1 MQLWDKLAEY
11 AKNFSSYRTT
21 MDFGD
26 VAEILIIAVL
36 LYYTLVWM
44 KTTRAWILLKGLIVI
59 LAFLLLAYF
68 FRMTTIL
75 WMAQNVL
82 GFAVTALIVVLQPEL
97 RKALEEL
104 GKKNIISSVLPFD
117 NSHRVNE
124 EFSEKTINEITKA
137 CVEMGK
143 VRTGAL
149 IVIEQKVSLRDYER
163 TGIDVDGIVTSQLLI
178 NIFEH
183 NTPLH
188 DGAVIIQGNRVV
200 SATCYLPL
208 SDNLGLS
215 KELGTRH
222 RAGVGISEITDSLT
236 IIVSEETGKISVAYE
251 GELERNLDAD
261 SLRDRMH
268 KILNNPVEE
277 HKNLRIWKGRSRDK
291 KMKKLLTRNLG
302 LKLASLLLAF
312 VLWFLVAQI
321 YDPKDTVTFNNIQ
334 VRLINTE
341 LLDEEGKVYEV
352 LDNSNLVRVTVTGP
366 QSIVKS
372 ELRRSDIVAEAD
384 MSKLTDINTIAI
396 TYYCENISNDSVEI
410 KGNHDSVR
418 LNVEDK
424 TSKWIK
430 LESNTIGDVASGY
443 MIGNVTLDQT
453 NIEVTGPKSAI
464 SQVDHAGVDIN
475 VTDST
480 TSLSANVDIK
490 LYDADDNELV
500 LESVKKNVD
509 SAYMTVEVLATKE
522 VPVEIE
528 YMGVPED
535 GYMATGEVESSVPT
549 VRIAG
554 TVSTLVGISAITV
567 PEDRMNITGQ
577 SDNLVD
583 IINLKEYLPA
593 NVRLA
598 DKSFDGKITATVYIE
613 PIVSKD
619 LTVAAENISVTG
631 VPDGMEAEITSTA
644 EEYNI
649 TVSGLSRDVSIL
661 HDSSVT
667 GILNLTQWM
676 EDNGVEEL
684 TPGTYTIP
692 VTFNLTEDITVTPDI
707 NIHIRLKNADAD
719 NQ

>member
-1 MQLWDKLAEY
+1 
-11 AKNFSSYRTT
+11 
-21 MDFGD
+21 
-26 VAEILIIAVL
+26 
-36 LYYTLVWM
+36 
-44 KTTRAWILLKGLIVI
+44 
-59 LAFLLLAYF
+59 
-68 FRMTTIL
+68 
-75 WMAQNVL
+75 
-82 GFAVTALIVVLQPEL
+82 
-97 RKALEEL
+97 
-104 GKKNIISSVLPFD
+104 
-117 NSHRVNE
+117 
-124 EFSEKTINEITKA
+124 
-137 CVEMGK
+137 
-143 VRTGAL
+143 
-149 IVIEQKVSLRDYER
+149 
-163 TGIDVDGIVTSQLLI
+163 
-178 NIFEH
+178 
-183 NTPLH
+183 
-188 DGAVIIQGNRVV
+188 
-200 SATCYLPL
+200 
-208 SDNLGLS
+208 
-215 KELGTRH
+215 
-222 RAGVGISEITDSLT
+222 
-236 IIVSEETGKISVAYE
+236 
-251 GELERNLDAD
+251 
-261 SLRDRMH
+261 
-268 KILNNPVEE
+268 
-277 HKNLRIWKGRSRDK
+277 
-291 KMKKLLTRNLG
+291 MKKALTRNLG
-302 LKLASLLLAF
+302 LKLASLVLAF

-649 TVSGLSRDVSIL
+649 TVSGLSRDVSML

-692 VTFNLTEDITVTPDI
+692 VTFNLAEDITVVPDI
-707 NIHIRLKNADAD
+707 NIHIRLKNADTD

>member
-1 MQLWDKLAEY
+1 
-11 AKNFSSYRTT
+11 
-21 MDFGD
+21 
-26 VAEILIIAVL
+26 
-36 LYYTLVWM
+36 
-44 KTTRAWILLKGLIVI
+44 
-59 LAFLLLAYF
+59 
-68 FRMTTIL
+68 
-75 WMAQNVL
+75 
-82 GFAVTALIVVLQPEL
+82 
-97 RKALEEL
+97 
-104 GKKNIISSVLPFD
+104 
-117 NSHRVNE
+117 
-124 EFSEKTINEITKA
+124 
-137 CVEMGK
+137 
-143 VRTGAL
+143 
-149 IVIEQKVSLRDYER
+149 
-163 TGIDVDGIVTSQLLI
+163 
-178 NIFEH
+178 
-183 NTPLH
+183 
-188 DGAVIIQGNRVV
+188 
-200 SATCYLPL
+200 
-208 SDNLGLS
+208 
-215 KELGTRH
+215 
-222 RAGVGISEITDSLT
+222 
-236 IIVSEETGKISVAYE
+236 
-251 GELERNLDAD
+251 
-261 SLRDRMH
+261 
-268 KILNNPVEE
+268 
-277 HKNLRIWKGRSRDK
+277 
-291 KMKKLLTRNLG
+291 MKKLLTRNLG

-480 TSLSANVDIK
+480 SSLSANVDIK
-490 LYDADDNELV
+490 LYDGDDNELT

-509 SAYMTVEVLATKE
+509 SAHMTVEVLATKE

-577 SDNLVD
+577 TDNLVD
-583 IINLKEYLPA
+583 IINLKEYLPS

-661 HDSSVT
+661 RDSSVT

-692 VTFNLTEDITVTPDI
+692 VTFNLAEDITVAPDI
-707 NIHIRLKNADAD
+707 NIHIRLKNADTD

>member
-1 MQLWDKLAEY
+1 
-11 AKNFSSYRTT
+11 
-21 MDFGD
+21 
-26 VAEILIIAVL
+26 
-36 LYYTLVWM
+36 
-44 KTTRAWILLKGLIVI
+44 
-59 LAFLLLAYF
+59 
-68 FRMTTIL
+68 
-75 WMAQNVL
+75 
-82 GFAVTALIVVLQPEL
+82 
-97 RKALEEL
+97 
-104 GKKNIISSVLPFD
+104 
-117 NSHRVNE
+117 
-124 EFSEKTINEITKA
+124 
-137 CVEMGK
+137 
-143 VRTGAL
+143 
-149 IVIEQKVSLRDYER
+149 
-163 TGIDVDGIVTSQLLI
+163 
-178 NIFEH
+178 
-183 NTPLH
+183 
-188 DGAVIIQGNRVV
+188 
-200 SATCYLPL
+200 
-208 SDNLGLS
+208 
-215 KELGTRH
+215 
-222 RAGVGISEITDSLT
+222 
-236 IIVSEETGKISVAYE
+236 
-251 GELERNLDAD
+251 
-261 SLRDRMH
+261 
-268 KILNNPVEE
+268 
-277 HKNLRIWKGRSRDK
+277 
-291 KMKKLLTRNLG
+291 MKKLLTRNLG
-302 LKLASLLLAF
+302 LKLASLVLAF

-334 VRLINTE
+334 VRLVNTE
-341 LLDEEGKVYEV
+341 LLEEEGKVYEV

-490 LYDADDNELV
+490 LYDADDNELT

-577 SDNLVD
+577 TDNLVD
-583 IINLKEYLPA
+583 IINLKEYLPS

-692 VTFNLTEDITVTPDI
+692 VTFNLAEDITVTPDI
-707 NIHIRLKNADAD
+707 NIHIRLRNADTD

>member
-1 MQLWDKLAEY
+1 
-11 AKNFSSYRTT
+11 
-21 MDFGD
+21 
-26 VAEILIIAVL
+26 
-36 LYYTLVWM
+36 
-44 KTTRAWILLKGLIVI
+44 
-59 LAFLLLAYF
+59 
-68 FRMTTIL
+68 
-75 WMAQNVL
+75 
-82 GFAVTALIVVLQPEL
+82 
-97 RKALEEL
+97 
-104 GKKNIISSVLPFD
+104 
-117 NSHRVNE
+117 
-124 EFSEKTINEITKA
+124 
-137 CVEMGK
+137 
-143 VRTGAL
+143 
-149 IVIEQKVSLRDYER
+149 
-163 TGIDVDGIVTSQLLI
+163 
-178 NIFEH
+178 
-183 NTPLH
+183 
-188 DGAVIIQGNRVV
+188 
-200 SATCYLPL
+200 
-208 SDNLGLS
+208 
-215 KELGTRH
+215 
-222 RAGVGISEITDSLT
+222 
-236 IIVSEETGKISVAYE
+236 
-251 GELERNLDAD
+251 
-261 SLRDRMH
+261 
-268 KILNNPVEE
+268 
-277 HKNLRIWKGRSRDK
+277 
-291 KMKKLLTRNLG
+291 MKKLLTRNLG

-418 LNVEDK
+418 LNVEYK

-692 VTFNLTEDITVTPDI
+692 VTFNLAEDITVTPDI
-707 NIHIRLKNADAD
+707 NIHIRLKNADTD

>member
-1 MQLWDKLAEY
+1 
-11 AKNFSSYRTT
+11 
-21 MDFGD
+21 
-26 VAEILIIAVL
+26 
-36 LYYTLVWM
+36 
-44 KTTRAWILLKGLIVI
+44 
-59 LAFLLLAYF
+59 
-68 FRMTTIL
+68 
-75 WMAQNVL
+75 
-82 GFAVTALIVVLQPEL
+82 
-97 RKALEEL
+97 
-104 GKKNIISSVLPFD
+104 
-117 NSHRVNE
+117 
-124 EFSEKTINEITKA
+124 
-137 CVEMGK
+137 
-143 VRTGAL
+143 
-149 IVIEQKVSLRDYER
+149 
-163 TGIDVDGIVTSQLLI
+163 
-178 NIFEH
+178 
-183 NTPLH
+183 
-188 DGAVIIQGNRVV
+188 
-200 SATCYLPL
+200 
-208 SDNLGLS
+208 
-215 KELGTRH
+215 
-222 RAGVGISEITDSLT
+222 
-236 IIVSEETGKISVAYE
+236 
-251 GELERNLDAD
+251 
-261 SLRDRMH
+261 
-268 KILNNPVEE
+268 
-277 HKNLRIWKGRSRDK
+277 
-291 KMKKLLTRNLG
+291 MKKLLTRNLG

-554 TVSTLVGISAITV
+554 NVSTLVGISAITV
-567 PEDRMNITGQ
+567 PQDRMNITGQ

-692 VTFNLTEDITVTPDI
+692 VTFNLAEDITVVPDI
-707 NIHIRLKNADAD
+707 NIHIRLKNADTD

>member
-1 MQLWDKLAEY
+1 M
-11 AKNFSSYRTT
+11 
-21 MDFGD
+21 
-26 VAEILIIAVL
+26 
-36 LYYTLVWM
+36 
-44 KTTRAWILLKGLIVI
+44 
-59 LAFLLLAYF
+59 
-68 FRMTTIL
+68 
-75 WMAQNVL
+75 
-82 GFAVTALIVVLQPEL
+82 
-97 RKALEEL
+97 
-104 GKKNIISSVLPFD
+104 
-117 NSHRVNE
+117 
-124 EFSEKTINEITKA
+124 
-137 CVEMGK
+137 
-143 VRTGAL
+143 
-149 IVIEQKVSLRDYER
+149 
-163 TGIDVDGIVTSQLLI
+163 
-178 NIFEH
+178 
-183 NTPLH
+183 
-188 DGAVIIQGNRVV
+188 
-200 SATCYLPL
+200 
-208 SDNLGLS
+208 
-215 KELGTRH
+215 
-222 RAGVGISEITDSLT
+222 
-236 IIVSEETGKISVAYE
+236 AYE

-277 HKNLRIWKGRSRDK
+277 RTRNHAKIWKGRSRDK
-291 KMKKLLTRNLG
+291 NEKLLTRNLG

-410 KGNHDSVR
+410 RGNHDSVR

-430 LESNTIGDVASGY
+430 LESTTLGEVASGY

-464 SQVDHAGVDIN
+464 SQIDHAGVDIN
-475 VTDST
+475 VADST
-480 TSLSANVDIK
+480 SSLSANVDIK
-490 LYDADDNELV
+490 LYDADDNELS
-500 LESVKKNVD
+500 LETVKKNVD
-509 SAYMTVEVLATKE
+509 SAHMTVEVLATKE

-535 GYMATGEVESSVPT
+535 GYMATGEVESSRST
-549 VRIAG
+549 VKIAG
-554 TVSTLVGISAITV
+554 TASALLGVSAITV

-577 SDNLVD
+577 SSDLVD

-613 PIVSKD
+613 PIATKD
-619 LTVAAENISVTG
+619 LSVPAENITISG
-631 VPDGMEAEITSTA
+631 VPEGMEAEITTEA
-644 EEYNI
+644 ETYDI
-649 TVSGLSRDVSIL
+649 TVSGLDRDISIL
-661 HDSSVT
+661 RDDTVT
-667 GILNLTQWM
+667 GVLDLEKWM
-676 EDNGVEEL
+676 DDNNVEEL
-684 TPGTYTIP
+684 TPGNYTIP
-692 VTFNLTEDITVTPDI
+692 VTFNLSEDIMVENDV
-707 NIHIRLKNADAD
+707 NIHIRLKNQDT
-719 NQ
+719 NN

>member
-1 MQLWDKLAEY
+1 
-11 AKNFSSYRTT
+11 
-21 MDFGD
+21 
-26 VAEILIIAVL
+26 
-36 LYYTLVWM
+36 
-44 KTTRAWILLKGLIVI
+44 
-59 LAFLLLAYF
+59 
-68 FRMTTIL
+68 
-75 WMAQNVL
+75 
-82 GFAVTALIVVLQPEL
+82 
-97 RKALEEL
+97 
-104 GKKNIISSVLPFD
+104 
-117 NSHRVNE
+117 
-124 EFSEKTINEITKA
+124 
-137 CVEMGK
+137 
-143 VRTGAL
+143 
-149 IVIEQKVSLRDYER
+149 
-163 TGIDVDGIVTSQLLI
+163 
-178 NIFEH
+178 
-183 NTPLH
+183 
-188 DGAVIIQGNRVV
+188 
-200 SATCYLPL
+200 
-208 SDNLGLS
+208 
-215 KELGTRH
+215 
-222 RAGVGISEITDSLT
+222 
-236 IIVSEETGKISVAYE
+236 
-251 GELERNLDAD
+251 
-261 SLRDRMH
+261 
-268 KILNNPVEE
+268 
-277 HKNLRIWKGRSRDK
+277 
-291 KMKKLLTRNLG
+291 MKKLLTRNLG

-644 EEYNI
+644 EEYNS

-692 VTFNLTEDITVTPDI
+692 VTFNLAEDITVVPDI
-707 NIHIRLKNADAD
+707 NIHIRLKNADTD

>member
-1 MQLWDKLAEY
+1 
-11 AKNFSSYRTT
+11 
-21 MDFGD
+21 
-26 VAEILIIAVL
+26 
-36 LYYTLVWM
+36 
-44 KTTRAWILLKGLIVI
+44 
-59 LAFLLLAYF
+59 
-68 FRMTTIL
+68 
-75 WMAQNVL
+75 
-82 GFAVTALIVVLQPEL
+82 
-97 RKALEEL
+97 
-104 GKKNIISSVLPFD
+104 
-117 NSHRVNE
+117 
-124 EFSEKTINEITKA
+124 
-137 CVEMGK
+137 
-143 VRTGAL
+143 
-149 IVIEQKVSLRDYER
+149 
-163 TGIDVDGIVTSQLLI
+163 
-178 NIFEH
+178 
-183 NTPLH
+183 
-188 DGAVIIQGNRVV
+188 
-200 SATCYLPL
+200 
-208 SDNLGLS
+208 
-215 KELGTRH
+215 
-222 RAGVGISEITDSLT
+222 
-236 IIVSEETGKISVAYE
+236 
-251 GELERNLDAD
+251 
-261 SLRDRMH
+261 
-268 KILNNPVEE
+268 
-277 HKNLRIWKGRSRDK
+277 
-291 KMKKLLTRNLG
+291 MKKLLTHNLG

-480 TSLSANVDIK
+480 SSLSANVDIK
-490 LYDADDNELV
+490 LYDGDDNELT

-509 SAYMTVEVLATKE
+509 SAHMTVEVLATKE

-554 TVSTLVGISAITV
+554 AASTLAGISAITV

-577 SDNLVD
+577 TDNLVD
-583 IINLKEYLPA
+583 IINLKEYLPS

-661 HDSSVT
+661 RDSSVT

-692 VTFNLTEDITVTPDI
+692 VTFNLAEDITVVPDI
-707 NIHIRLKNADAD
+707 NIHIRLKNADTD

>member
-1 MQLWDKLAEY
+1 
-11 AKNFSSYRTT
+11 
-21 MDFGD
+21 
-26 VAEILIIAVL
+26 
-36 LYYTLVWM
+36 
-44 KTTRAWILLKGLIVI
+44 
-59 LAFLLLAYF
+59 
-68 FRMTTIL
+68 
-75 WMAQNVL
+75 
-82 GFAVTALIVVLQPEL
+82 
-97 RKALEEL
+97 
-104 GKKNIISSVLPFD
+104 
-117 NSHRVNE
+117 
-124 EFSEKTINEITKA
+124 
-137 CVEMGK
+137 
-143 VRTGAL
+143 
-149 IVIEQKVSLRDYER
+149 
-163 TGIDVDGIVTSQLLI
+163 
-178 NIFEH
+178 
-183 NTPLH
+183 
-188 DGAVIIQGNRVV
+188 
-200 SATCYLPL
+200 
-208 SDNLGLS
+208 
-215 KELGTRH
+215 
-222 RAGVGISEITDSLT
+222 
-236 IIVSEETGKISVAYE
+236 
-251 GELERNLDAD
+251 
-261 SLRDRMH
+261 
-268 KILNNPVEE
+268 
-277 HKNLRIWKGRSRDK
+277 
-291 KMKKLLTRNLG
+291 MKKLLTRNLG

-577 SDNLVD
+577 SDNLVY

-692 VTFNLTEDITVTPDI
+692 VTFNLAEDITVVPDI
-707 NIHIRLKNADAD
+707 NIHIRLKNADTD

>member
-1 MQLWDKLAEY
+1 
-11 AKNFSSYRTT
+11 
-21 MDFGD
+21 
-26 VAEILIIAVL
+26 
-36 LYYTLVWM
+36 
-44 KTTRAWILLKGLIVI
+44 
-59 LAFLLLAYF
+59 
-68 FRMTTIL
+68 
-75 WMAQNVL
+75 
-82 GFAVTALIVVLQPEL
+82 
-97 RKALEEL
+97 
-104 GKKNIISSVLPFD
+104 
-117 NSHRVNE
+117 
-124 EFSEKTINEITKA
+124 
-137 CVEMGK
+137 
-143 VRTGAL
+143 
-149 IVIEQKVSLRDYER
+149 
-163 TGIDVDGIVTSQLLI
+163 
-178 NIFEH
+178 
-183 NTPLH
+183 
-188 DGAVIIQGNRVV
+188 
-200 SATCYLPL
+200 
-208 SDNLGLS
+208 
-215 KELGTRH
+215 
-222 RAGVGISEITDSLT
+222 
-236 IIVSEETGKISVAYE
+236 
-251 GELERNLDAD
+251 
-261 SLRDRMH
+261 
-268 KILNNPVEE
+268 
-277 HKNLRIWKGRSRDK
+277 
-291 KMKKLLTRNLG
+291 MKKLLTRNLG

-384 MSKLTDINTIAI
+384 MSKLTDI
-396 TYYCENISNDSVEI
+396 
-410 KGNHDSVR
+410 
-418 LNVEDK
+418 
-424 TSKWIK
+424 
-430 LESNTIGDVASGY
+430 NTIGDVASGY

-692 VTFNLTEDITVTPDI
+692 VTFNLAEDITVVPDI
-707 NIHIRLKNADAD
+707 NIHIRLKNADTD

>member
-1 MQLWDKLAEY
+1 
-11 AKNFSSYRTT
+11 
-21 MDFGD
+21 
-26 VAEILIIAVL
+26 
-36 LYYTLVWM
+36 
-44 KTTRAWILLKGLIVI
+44 
-59 LAFLLLAYF
+59 
-68 FRMTTIL
+68 
-75 WMAQNVL
+75 
-82 GFAVTALIVVLQPEL
+82 
-97 RKALEEL
+97 
-104 GKKNIISSVLPFD
+104 
-117 NSHRVNE
+117 
-124 EFSEKTINEITKA
+124 
-137 CVEMGK
+137 
-143 VRTGAL
+143 
-149 IVIEQKVSLRDYER
+149 
-163 TGIDVDGIVTSQLLI
+163 
-178 NIFEH
+178 
-183 NTPLH
+183 
-188 DGAVIIQGNRVV
+188 
-200 SATCYLPL
+200 
-208 SDNLGLS
+208 
-215 KELGTRH
+215 
-222 RAGVGISEITDSLT
+222 
-236 IIVSEETGKISVAYE
+236 
-251 GELERNLDAD
+251 
-261 SLRDRMH
+261 
-268 KILNNPVEE
+268 
-277 HKNLRIWKGRSRDK
+277 
-291 KMKKLLTRNLG
+291 MKKLLTRNLG

-430 LESNTIGDVASGY
+430 LESNTIGDVAPGY

-535 GYMATGEVESSVPT
+535 GYMVTGEVESSVPT

-692 VTFNLTEDITVTPDI
+692 VTFNLAEDITVVPDI
-707 NIHIRLKNADAD
+707 NIHIRLKNADTD

>member
-1 MQLWDKLAEY
+1 
-11 AKNFSSYRTT
+11 
-21 MDFGD
+21 
-26 VAEILIIAVL
+26 
-36 LYYTLVWM
+36 
-44 KTTRAWILLKGLIVI
+44 
-59 LAFLLLAYF
+59 
-68 FRMTTIL
+68 
-75 WMAQNVL
+75 
-82 GFAVTALIVVLQPEL
+82 
-97 RKALEEL
+97 
-104 GKKNIISSVLPFD
+104 
-117 NSHRVNE
+117 
-124 EFSEKTINEITKA
+124 
-137 CVEMGK
+137 
-143 VRTGAL
+143 
-149 IVIEQKVSLRDYER
+149 
-163 TGIDVDGIVTSQLLI
+163 
-178 NIFEH
+178 
-183 NTPLH
+183 
-188 DGAVIIQGNRVV
+188 
-200 SATCYLPL
+200 
-208 SDNLGLS
+208 
-215 KELGTRH
+215 
-222 RAGVGISEITDSLT
+222 
-236 IIVSEETGKISVAYE
+236 
-251 GELERNLDAD
+251 
-261 SLRDRMH
+261 
-268 KILNNPVEE
+268 
-277 HKNLRIWKGRSRDK
+277 
-291 KMKKLLTRNLG
+291 MKKLLTRNLG

-453 NIEVTGPKSAI
+453 NIEVTGPKSTI

-692 VTFNLTEDITVTPDI
+692 VTFNLAEDITVVPDI
-707 NIHIRLKNADAD
+707 NIHIRLKNADTD

>member
-1 MQLWDKLAEY
+1 
-11 AKNFSSYRTT
+11 
-21 MDFGD
+21 
-26 VAEILIIAVL
+26 
-36 LYYTLVWM
+36 
-44 KTTRAWILLKGLIVI
+44 
-59 LAFLLLAYF
+59 
-68 FRMTTIL
+68 
-75 WMAQNVL
+75 
-82 GFAVTALIVVLQPEL
+82 
-97 RKALEEL
+97 
-104 GKKNIISSVLPFD
+104 
-117 NSHRVNE
+117 
-124 EFSEKTINEITKA
+124 
-137 CVEMGK
+137 
-143 VRTGAL
+143 
-149 IVIEQKVSLRDYER
+149 
-163 TGIDVDGIVTSQLLI
+163 
-178 NIFEH
+178 
-183 NTPLH
+183 
-188 DGAVIIQGNRVV
+188 
-200 SATCYLPL
+200 
-208 SDNLGLS
+208 
-215 KELGTRH
+215 
-222 RAGVGISEITDSLT
+222 
-236 IIVSEETGKISVAYE
+236 
-251 GELERNLDAD
+251 
-261 SLRDRMH
+261 
-268 KILNNPVEE
+268 
-277 HKNLRIWKGRSRDK
+277 
-291 KMKKLLTRNLG
+291 MKKSLTRNLG

-430 LESNTIGDVASGY
+430 LESNTIGNVASGY
-443 MIGNVTLDQT
+443 MIGNVSLDQT

-490 LYDADDNELV
+490 LYDADDNELT

-509 SAYMTVEVLATKE
+509 SAHMTVEVLATKE

-554 TVSTLVGISAITV
+554 AVSTLAGISAITV
-567 PEDRMNITGQ
+567 PEDRINITGQ
-577 SDNLVD
+577 TDNLVD

-661 HDSSVT
+661 RDSSVT

-692 VTFNLTEDITVTPDI
+692 VTFNLAENITVVPDI
-707 NIHIRLKNADAD
+707 NIHIRLKNADTN

>member
-1 MQLWDKLAEY
+1 
-11 AKNFSSYRTT
+11 
-21 MDFGD
+21 
-26 VAEILIIAVL
+26 
-36 LYYTLVWM
+36 
-44 KTTRAWILLKGLIVI
+44 
-59 LAFLLLAYF
+59 
-68 FRMTTIL
+68 
-75 WMAQNVL
+75 
-82 GFAVTALIVVLQPEL
+82 
-97 RKALEEL
+97 
-104 GKKNIISSVLPFD
+104 
-117 NSHRVNE
+117 
-124 EFSEKTINEITKA
+124 
-137 CVEMGK
+137 
-143 VRTGAL
+143 
-149 IVIEQKVSLRDYER
+149 
-163 TGIDVDGIVTSQLLI
+163 
-178 NIFEH
+178 
-183 NTPLH
+183 
-188 DGAVIIQGNRVV
+188 
-200 SATCYLPL
+200 
-208 SDNLGLS
+208 
-215 KELGTRH
+215 
-222 RAGVGISEITDSLT
+222 
-236 IIVSEETGKISVAYE
+236 
-251 GELERNLDAD
+251 
-261 SLRDRMH
+261 
-268 KILNNPVEE
+268 
-277 HKNLRIWKGRSRDK
+277 
-291 KMKKLLTRNLG
+291 MKKLLTRNLG

-692 VTFNLTEDITVTPDI
+692 VNFNLAEDITVVPDI
-707 NIHIRLKNADAD
+707 NIHIRLKNADTD

>member
-1 MQLWDKLAEY
+1 
-11 AKNFSSYRTT
+11 
-21 MDFGD
+21 
-26 VAEILIIAVL
+26 
-36 LYYTLVWM
+36 
-44 KTTRAWILLKGLIVI
+44 
-59 LAFLLLAYF
+59 
-68 FRMTTIL
+68 
-75 WMAQNVL
+75 
-82 GFAVTALIVVLQPEL
+82 
-97 RKALEEL
+97 
-104 GKKNIISSVLPFD
+104 
-117 NSHRVNE
+117 
-124 EFSEKTINEITKA
+124 
-137 CVEMGK
+137 
-143 VRTGAL
+143 
-149 IVIEQKVSLRDYER
+149 
-163 TGIDVDGIVTSQLLI
+163 
-178 NIFEH
+178 
-183 NTPLH
+183 
-188 DGAVIIQGNRVV
+188 
-200 SATCYLPL
+200 
-208 SDNLGLS
+208 
-215 KELGTRH
+215 
-222 RAGVGISEITDSLT
+222 
-236 IIVSEETGKISVAYE
+236 
-251 GELERNLDAD
+251 
-261 SLRDRMH
+261 
-268 KILNNPVEE
+268 
-277 HKNLRIWKGRSRDK
+277 
-291 KMKKLLTRNLG
+291 MKKLLTRNLG

-535 GYMATGEVESSVPT
+535 GYMATREVESSVPT

-692 VTFNLTEDITVTPDI
+692 VTFNLAEDITVVPDI
-707 NIHIRLKNADAD
+707 NIHIRLKNADTD

>member
-1 MQLWDKLAEY
+1 
-11 AKNFSSYRTT
+11 
-21 MDFGD
+21 
-26 VAEILIIAVL
+26 
-36 LYYTLVWM
+36 
-44 KTTRAWILLKGLIVI
+44 
-59 LAFLLLAYF
+59 
-68 FRMTTIL
+68 
-75 WMAQNVL
+75 
-82 GFAVTALIVVLQPEL
+82 
-97 RKALEEL
+97 
-104 GKKNIISSVLPFD
+104 
-117 NSHRVNE
+117 
-124 EFSEKTINEITKA
+124 
-137 CVEMGK
+137 
-143 VRTGAL
+143 
-149 IVIEQKVSLRDYER
+149 
-163 TGIDVDGIVTSQLLI
+163 
-178 NIFEH
+178 
-183 NTPLH
+183 
-188 DGAVIIQGNRVV
+188 
-200 SATCYLPL
+200 
-208 SDNLGLS
+208 
-215 KELGTRH
+215 
-222 RAGVGISEITDSLT
+222 
-236 IIVSEETGKISVAYE
+236 
-251 GELERNLDAD
+251 
-261 SLRDRMH
+261 
-268 KILNNPVEE
+268 
-277 HKNLRIWKGRSRDK
+277 
-291 KMKKLLTRNLG
+291 MKKLLTRNLG

-366 QSIVKS
+366 QSIVIS

-692 VTFNLTEDITVTPDI
+692 VTFNLAEDITVTPDI
-707 NIHIRLKNADAD
+707 NIHIRLKNADTD

>member
-1 MQLWDKLAEY
+1 
-11 AKNFSSYRTT
+11 
-21 MDFGD
+21 
-26 VAEILIIAVL
+26 
-36 LYYTLVWM
+36 
-44 KTTRAWILLKGLIVI
+44 
-59 LAFLLLAYF
+59 
-68 FRMTTIL
+68 
-75 WMAQNVL
+75 
-82 GFAVTALIVVLQPEL
+82 
-97 RKALEEL
+97 
-104 GKKNIISSVLPFD
+104 
-117 NSHRVNE
+117 
-124 EFSEKTINEITKA
+124 
-137 CVEMGK
+137 
-143 VRTGAL
+143 
-149 IVIEQKVSLRDYER
+149 
-163 TGIDVDGIVTSQLLI
+163 
-178 NIFEH
+178 
-183 NTPLH
+183 
-188 DGAVIIQGNRVV
+188 
-200 SATCYLPL
+200 
-208 SDNLGLS
+208 
-215 KELGTRH
+215 
-222 RAGVGISEITDSLT
+222 
-236 IIVSEETGKISVAYE
+236 
-251 GELERNLDAD
+251 
-261 SLRDRMH
+261 
-268 KILNNPVEE
+268 
-277 HKNLRIWKGRSRDK
+277 
-291 KMKKLLTRNLG
+291 MKKLLTRNLG

-692 VTFNLTEDITVTPDI
+692 VTFNLAEDITVTPNI
-707 NIHIRLKNADAD
+707 NIHIRLKNADTD

>member
-1 MQLWDKLAEY
+1 
-11 AKNFSSYRTT
+11 
-21 MDFGD
+21 
-26 VAEILIIAVL
+26 
-36 LYYTLVWM
+36 
-44 KTTRAWILLKGLIVI
+44 
-59 LAFLLLAYF
+59 
-68 FRMTTIL
+68 
-75 WMAQNVL
+75 
-82 GFAVTALIVVLQPEL
+82 
-97 RKALEEL
+97 
-104 GKKNIISSVLPFD
+104 
-117 NSHRVNE
+117 
-124 EFSEKTINEITKA
+124 
-137 CVEMGK
+137 
-143 VRTGAL
+143 
-149 IVIEQKVSLRDYER
+149 
-163 TGIDVDGIVTSQLLI
+163 
-178 NIFEH
+178 
-183 NTPLH
+183 
-188 DGAVIIQGNRVV
+188 
-200 SATCYLPL
+200 
-208 SDNLGLS
+208 
-215 KELGTRH
+215 
-222 RAGVGISEITDSLT
+222 
-236 IIVSEETGKISVAYE
+236 
-251 GELERNLDAD
+251 
-261 SLRDRMH
+261 
-268 KILNNPVEE
+268 
-277 HKNLRIWKGRSRDK
+277 
-291 KMKKLLTRNLG
+291 MKKLLTRNLG

-535 GYMATGEVESSVPT
+535 GYMDTGEVESSVPT

-692 VTFNLTEDITVTPDI
+692 VTFNLAEDITVVPDI
-707 NIHIRLKNADAD
+707 NIHIRLKNADTD

>member
-1 MQLWDKLAEY
+1 
-11 AKNFSSYRTT
+11 
-21 MDFGD
+21 
-26 VAEILIIAVL
+26 
-36 LYYTLVWM
+36 
-44 KTTRAWILLKGLIVI
+44 
-59 LAFLLLAYF
+59 
-68 FRMTTIL
+68 
-75 WMAQNVL
+75 
-82 GFAVTALIVVLQPEL
+82 
-97 RKALEEL
+97 
-104 GKKNIISSVLPFD
+104 
-117 NSHRVNE
+117 
-124 EFSEKTINEITKA
+124 
-137 CVEMGK
+137 
-143 VRTGAL
+143 
-149 IVIEQKVSLRDYER
+149 
-163 TGIDVDGIVTSQLLI
+163 
-178 NIFEH
+178 
-183 NTPLH
+183 
-188 DGAVIIQGNRVV
+188 
-200 SATCYLPL
+200 
-208 SDNLGLS
+208 
-215 KELGTRH
+215 
-222 RAGVGISEITDSLT
+222 
-236 IIVSEETGKISVAYE
+236 
-251 GELERNLDAD
+251 
-261 SLRDRMH
+261 
-268 KILNNPVEE
+268 
-277 HKNLRIWKGRSRDK
+277 
-291 KMKKLLTRNLG
+291 MKKLLTRNLG

-613 PIVSKD
+613 PIVSKV

-692 VTFNLTEDITVTPDI
+692 VTFNLAEDITVTPDI
-707 NIHIRLKNADAD
+707 NIHIRLKNADTD

>member
-1 MQLWDKLAEY
+1 
-11 AKNFSSYRTT
+11 
-21 MDFGD
+21 
-26 VAEILIIAVL
+26 
-36 LYYTLVWM
+36 
-44 KTTRAWILLKGLIVI
+44 
-59 LAFLLLAYF
+59 
-68 FRMTTIL
+68 
-75 WMAQNVL
+75 
-82 GFAVTALIVVLQPEL
+82 
-97 RKALEEL
+97 
-104 GKKNIISSVLPFD
+104 
-117 NSHRVNE
+117 
-124 EFSEKTINEITKA
+124 
-137 CVEMGK
+137 
-143 VRTGAL
+143 
-149 IVIEQKVSLRDYER
+149 
-163 TGIDVDGIVTSQLLI
+163 
-178 NIFEH
+178 
-183 NTPLH
+183 
-188 DGAVIIQGNRVV
+188 
-200 SATCYLPL
+200 
-208 SDNLGLS
+208 
-215 KELGTRH
+215 
-222 RAGVGISEITDSLT
+222 
-236 IIVSEETGKISVAYE
+236 
-251 GELERNLDAD
+251 
-261 SLRDRMH
+261 
-268 KILNNPVEE
+268 
-277 HKNLRIWKGRSRDK
+277 
-291 KMKKLLTRNLG
+291 MKKLLTRNLG

-321 YDPKDTVTFNNIQ
+321 YDPKDTVAFNNIQ

-598 DKSFDGKITATVYIE
+598 DKSFDGKITAKVYIE

-692 VTFNLTEDITVTPDI
+692 VTFNLAEDITVVPDI
-707 NIHIRLKNADAD
+707 NIHIRLKNADTD

>member
-1 MQLWDKLAEY
+1 
-11 AKNFSSYRTT
+11 
-21 MDFGD
+21 
-26 VAEILIIAVL
+26 
-36 LYYTLVWM
+36 
-44 KTTRAWILLKGLIVI
+44 
-59 LAFLLLAYF
+59 
-68 FRMTTIL
+68 
-75 WMAQNVL
+75 
-82 GFAVTALIVVLQPEL
+82 
-97 RKALEEL
+97 
-104 GKKNIISSVLPFD
+104 
-117 NSHRVNE
+117 
-124 EFSEKTINEITKA
+124 
-137 CVEMGK
+137 
-143 VRTGAL
+143 
-149 IVIEQKVSLRDYER
+149 
-163 TGIDVDGIVTSQLLI
+163 
-178 NIFEH
+178 
-183 NTPLH
+183 
-188 DGAVIIQGNRVV
+188 
-200 SATCYLPL
+200 
-208 SDNLGLS
+208 
-215 KELGTRH
+215 
-222 RAGVGISEITDSLT
+222 
-236 IIVSEETGKISVAYE
+236 
-251 GELERNLDAD
+251 
-261 SLRDRMH
+261 
-268 KILNNPVEE
+268 
-277 HKNLRIWKGRSRDK
+277 
-291 KMKKLLTRNLG
+291 MKKLLTRNLG

-384 MSKLTDINTIAI
+384 MSTLTDINTIAI

-692 VTFNLTEDITVTPDI
+692 VTFNLAEDITVVPDI
-707 NIHIRLKNADAD
+707 NIHIRLKNADTD

>member
-1 MQLWDKLAEY
+1 
-11 AKNFSSYRTT
+11 
-21 MDFGD
+21 
-26 VAEILIIAVL
+26 
-36 LYYTLVWM
+36 
-44 KTTRAWILLKGLIVI
+44 
-59 LAFLLLAYF
+59 
-68 FRMTTIL
+68 
-75 WMAQNVL
+75 
-82 GFAVTALIVVLQPEL
+82 
-97 RKALEEL
+97 
-104 GKKNIISSVLPFD
+104 
-117 NSHRVNE
+117 
-124 EFSEKTINEITKA
+124 
-137 CVEMGK
+137 
-143 VRTGAL
+143 
-149 IVIEQKVSLRDYER
+149 
-163 TGIDVDGIVTSQLLI
+163 
-178 NIFEH
+178 
-183 NTPLH
+183 
-188 DGAVIIQGNRVV
+188 
-200 SATCYLPL
+200 
-208 SDNLGLS
+208 
-215 KELGTRH
+215 
-222 RAGVGISEITDSLT
+222 
-236 IIVSEETGKISVAYE
+236 
-251 GELERNLDAD
+251 
-261 SLRDRMH
+261 
-268 KILNNPVEE
+268 
-277 HKNLRIWKGRSRDK
+277 
-291 KMKKLLTRNLG
+291 MKKLLTRNLG

-424 TSKWIK
+424 TIKWIK

-692 VTFNLTEDITVTPDI
+692 VTFNLAEDITVVPDI
-707 NIHIRLKNADAD
+707 NIHIRLKNADTD

>member
-1 MQLWDKLAEY
+1 
-11 AKNFSSYRTT
+11 
-21 MDFGD
+21 
-26 VAEILIIAVL
+26 
-36 LYYTLVWM
+36 
-44 KTTRAWILLKGLIVI
+44 
-59 LAFLLLAYF
+59 
-68 FRMTTIL
+68 
-75 WMAQNVL
+75 
-82 GFAVTALIVVLQPEL
+82 
-97 RKALEEL
+97 
-104 GKKNIISSVLPFD
+104 
-117 NSHRVNE
+117 
-124 EFSEKTINEITKA
+124 
-137 CVEMGK
+137 
-143 VRTGAL
+143 
-149 IVIEQKVSLRDYER
+149 
-163 TGIDVDGIVTSQLLI
+163 
-178 NIFEH
+178 
-183 NTPLH
+183 
-188 DGAVIIQGNRVV
+188 
-200 SATCYLPL
+200 
-208 SDNLGLS
+208 
-215 KELGTRH
+215 
-222 RAGVGISEITDSLT
+222 
-236 IIVSEETGKISVAYE
+236 
-251 GELERNLDAD
+251 
-261 SLRDRMH
+261 
-268 KILNNPVEE
+268 
-277 HKNLRIWKGRSRDK
+277 
-291 KMKKLLTRNLG
+291 MKKLLTRNLG

-453 NIEVTGPKSAI
+453 NIEVTGLKSAI

-692 VTFNLTEDITVTPDI
+692 VTFNLAEDITVTPDI
-707 NIHIRLKNADAD
+707 NIHIRLKNADTD

>member
-1 MQLWDKLAEY
+1 
-11 AKNFSSYRTT
+11 
-21 MDFGD
+21 
-26 VAEILIIAVL
+26 
-36 LYYTLVWM
+36 
-44 KTTRAWILLKGLIVI
+44 
-59 LAFLLLAYF
+59 
-68 FRMTTIL
+68 
-75 WMAQNVL
+75 
-82 GFAVTALIVVLQPEL
+82 
-97 RKALEEL
+97 
-104 GKKNIISSVLPFD
+104 
-117 NSHRVNE
+117 
-124 EFSEKTINEITKA
+124 
-137 CVEMGK
+137 
-143 VRTGAL
+143 
-149 IVIEQKVSLRDYER
+149 
-163 TGIDVDGIVTSQLLI
+163 
-178 NIFEH
+178 
-183 NTPLH
+183 
-188 DGAVIIQGNRVV
+188 
-200 SATCYLPL
+200 
-208 SDNLGLS
+208 
-215 KELGTRH
+215 
-222 RAGVGISEITDSLT
+222 
-236 IIVSEETGKISVAYE
+236 
-251 GELERNLDAD
+251 
-261 SLRDRMH
+261 
-268 KILNNPVEE
+268 
-277 HKNLRIWKGRSRDK
+277 
-291 KMKKLLTRNLG
+291 MKKLLTRNLG

-528 YMGVPED
+528 YMGVPEE

-692 VTFNLTEDITVTPDI
+692 VTFNLAEDITVVPDI
-707 NIHIRLKNADAD
+707 NIHIRLKNADTD

>member
-1 MQLWDKLAEY
+1 
-11 AKNFSSYRTT
+11 
-21 MDFGD
+21 
-26 VAEILIIAVL
+26 
-36 LYYTLVWM
+36 
-44 KTTRAWILLKGLIVI
+44 
-59 LAFLLLAYF
+59 
-68 FRMTTIL
+68 
-75 WMAQNVL
+75 
-82 GFAVTALIVVLQPEL
+82 
-97 RKALEEL
+97 
-104 GKKNIISSVLPFD
+104 
-117 NSHRVNE
+117 
-124 EFSEKTINEITKA
+124 
-137 CVEMGK
+137 
-143 VRTGAL
+143 
-149 IVIEQKVSLRDYER
+149 
-163 TGIDVDGIVTSQLLI
+163 
-178 NIFEH
+178 
-183 NTPLH
+183 
-188 DGAVIIQGNRVV
+188 
-200 SATCYLPL
+200 
-208 SDNLGLS
+208 
-215 KELGTRH
+215 
-222 RAGVGISEITDSLT
+222 
-236 IIVSEETGKISVAYE
+236 
-251 GELERNLDAD
+251 
-261 SLRDRMH
+261 
-268 KILNNPVEE
+268 
-277 HKNLRIWKGRSRDK
+277 
-291 KMKKLLTRNLG
+291 MKKLLTRNLG

-430 LESNTIGDVASGY
+430 LESNTIGNVASGY
-443 MIGNVTLDQT
+443 MIGSVSLDQT

-480 TSLSANVDIK
+480 SSLSANVDIK
-490 LYDADDNELV
+490 LYDADDNELT

-509 SAYMTVEVLATKE
+509 SAHMTVEVLATKE

-554 TVSTLVGISAITV
+554 TASTLAGISAITV

-577 SDNLVD
+577 TDNLVD
-583 IINLKEYLPA
+583 IINLKEYLPS

-661 HDSSVT
+661 RDSSVT

-692 VTFNLTEDITVTPDI
+692 VTFNLAEDITVTPDI
-707 NIHIRLKNADAD
+707 NIHIRLKNADTD

>member
-1 MQLWDKLAEY
+1 
-11 AKNFSSYRTT
+11 
-21 MDFGD
+21 
-26 VAEILIIAVL
+26 
-36 LYYTLVWM
+36 
-44 KTTRAWILLKGLIVI
+44 
-59 LAFLLLAYF
+59 
-68 FRMTTIL
+68 
-75 WMAQNVL
+75 
-82 GFAVTALIVVLQPEL
+82 
-97 RKALEEL
+97 
-104 GKKNIISSVLPFD
+104 
-117 NSHRVNE
+117 
-124 EFSEKTINEITKA
+124 
-137 CVEMGK
+137 
-143 VRTGAL
+143 
-149 IVIEQKVSLRDYER
+149 
-163 TGIDVDGIVTSQLLI
+163 
-178 NIFEH
+178 
-183 NTPLH
+183 
-188 DGAVIIQGNRVV
+188 
-200 SATCYLPL
+200 
-208 SDNLGLS
+208 
-215 KELGTRH
+215 
-222 RAGVGISEITDSLT
+222 
-236 IIVSEETGKISVAYE
+236 
-251 GELERNLDAD
+251 
-261 SLRDRMH
+261 
-268 KILNNPVEE
+268 
-277 HKNLRIWKGRSRDK
+277 
-291 KMKKLLTRNLG
+291 MKKLLTRNLG

-649 TVSGLSRDVSIL
+649 TVSGLFRDVSIL

-692 VTFNLTEDITVTPDI
+692 VTFNLAEDITVVPDI
-707 NIHIRLKNADAD
+707 NIHIRLKNADTD

>member
-1 MQLWDKLAEY
+1 
-11 AKNFSSYRTT
+11 
-21 MDFGD
+21 
-26 VAEILIIAVL
+26 
-36 LYYTLVWM
+36 
-44 KTTRAWILLKGLIVI
+44 
-59 LAFLLLAYF
+59 
-68 FRMTTIL
+68 
-75 WMAQNVL
+75 
-82 GFAVTALIVVLQPEL
+82 
-97 RKALEEL
+97 
-104 GKKNIISSVLPFD
+104 
-117 NSHRVNE
+117 
-124 EFSEKTINEITKA
+124 
-137 CVEMGK
+137 
-143 VRTGAL
+143 
-149 IVIEQKVSLRDYER
+149 
-163 TGIDVDGIVTSQLLI
+163 
-178 NIFEH
+178 
-183 NTPLH
+183 
-188 DGAVIIQGNRVV
+188 
-200 SATCYLPL
+200 
-208 SDNLGLS
+208 
-215 KELGTRH
+215 
-222 RAGVGISEITDSLT
+222 
-236 IIVSEETGKISVAYE
+236 
-251 GELERNLDAD
+251 
-261 SLRDRMH
+261 
-268 KILNNPVEE
+268 
-277 HKNLRIWKGRSRDK
+277 
-291 KMKKLLTRNLG
+291 MKKLLTRNLG

-631 VPDGMEAEITSTA
+631 IPDGMEAEITSTA

-692 VTFNLTEDITVTPDI
+692 VTFNLAEDITVTPDI
-707 NIHIRLKNADAD
+707 NIHIRLKNADTD

>member
-1 MQLWDKLAEY
+1 
-11 AKNFSSYRTT
+11 
-21 MDFGD
+21 
-26 VAEILIIAVL
+26 
-36 LYYTLVWM
+36 
-44 KTTRAWILLKGLIVI
+44 
-59 LAFLLLAYF
+59 
-68 FRMTTIL
+68 
-75 WMAQNVL
+75 
-82 GFAVTALIVVLQPEL
+82 
-97 RKALEEL
+97 
-104 GKKNIISSVLPFD
+104 
-117 NSHRVNE
+117 
-124 EFSEKTINEITKA
+124 
-137 CVEMGK
+137 
-143 VRTGAL
+143 
-149 IVIEQKVSLRDYER
+149 
-163 TGIDVDGIVTSQLLI
+163 
-178 NIFEH
+178 
-183 NTPLH
+183 
-188 DGAVIIQGNRVV
+188 
-200 SATCYLPL
+200 
-208 SDNLGLS
+208 
-215 KELGTRH
+215 
-222 RAGVGISEITDSLT
+222 
-236 IIVSEETGKISVAYE
+236 
-251 GELERNLDAD
+251 
-261 SLRDRMH
+261 
-268 KILNNPVEE
+268 
-277 HKNLRIWKGRSRDK
+277 
-291 KMKKLLTRNLG
+291 MKKLLTRNLG

-613 PIVSKD
+613 PIISKD

-692 VTFNLTEDITVTPDI
+692 VTFNLAEDITVTPDI
-707 NIHIRLKNADAD
+707 NIHIRLKNADTD

>member
-1 MQLWDKLAEY
+1 
-11 AKNFSSYRTT
+11 
-21 MDFGD
+21 
-26 VAEILIIAVL
+26 
-36 LYYTLVWM
+36 
-44 KTTRAWILLKGLIVI
+44 
-59 LAFLLLAYF
+59 
-68 FRMTTIL
+68 
-75 WMAQNVL
+75 
-82 GFAVTALIVVLQPEL
+82 
-97 RKALEEL
+97 
-104 GKKNIISSVLPFD
+104 
-117 NSHRVNE
+117 
-124 EFSEKTINEITKA
+124 
-137 CVEMGK
+137 
-143 VRTGAL
+143 
-149 IVIEQKVSLRDYER
+149 
-163 TGIDVDGIVTSQLLI
+163 
-178 NIFEH
+178 
-183 NTPLH
+183 
-188 DGAVIIQGNRVV
+188 
-200 SATCYLPL
+200 
-208 SDNLGLS
+208 
-215 KELGTRH
+215 
-222 RAGVGISEITDSLT
+222 
-236 IIVSEETGKISVAYE
+236 
-251 GELERNLDAD
+251 
-261 SLRDRMH
+261 
-268 KILNNPVEE
+268 
-277 HKNLRIWKGRSRDK
+277 
-291 KMKKLLTRNLG
+291 MKKSLTRNLG

-430 LESNTIGDVASGY
+430 LESNTIGNVASGY

-490 LYDADDNELV
+490 LYDADDNELT

-509 SAYMTVEVLATKE
+509 SAHMTVEVLATKE

-554 TVSTLVGISAITV
+554 TVSTLAGISAITV

-577 SDNLVD
+577 TDNLVD

-598 DKSFDGKITATVYIE
+598 VKSFDGKITATVYIE

-661 HDSSVT
+661 RDSSVT

-692 VTFNLTEDITVTPDI
+692 VTFNLAEDITVVPDI
-707 NIHIRLKNADAD
+707 NIHIRLKNADTD

>member
-1 MQLWDKLAEY
+1 
-11 AKNFSSYRTT
+11 
-21 MDFGD
+21 
-26 VAEILIIAVL
+26 
-36 LYYTLVWM
+36 
-44 KTTRAWILLKGLIVI
+44 
-59 LAFLLLAYF
+59 
-68 FRMTTIL
+68 
-75 WMAQNVL
+75 
-82 GFAVTALIVVLQPEL
+82 
-97 RKALEEL
+97 
-104 GKKNIISSVLPFD
+104 
-117 NSHRVNE
+117 
-124 EFSEKTINEITKA
+124 
-137 CVEMGK
+137 
-143 VRTGAL
+143 
-149 IVIEQKVSLRDYER
+149 
-163 TGIDVDGIVTSQLLI
+163 
-178 NIFEH
+178 
-183 NTPLH
+183 
-188 DGAVIIQGNRVV
+188 
-200 SATCYLPL
+200 
-208 SDNLGLS
+208 
-215 KELGTRH
+215 
-222 RAGVGISEITDSLT
+222 
-236 IIVSEETGKISVAYE
+236 
-251 GELERNLDAD
+251 
-261 SLRDRMH
+261 
-268 KILNNPVEE
+268 
-277 HKNLRIWKGRSRDK
+277 
-291 KMKKLLTRNLG
+291 MKKLLTRNLG

-418 LNVEDK
+418 LNVEDR

-692 VTFNLTEDITVTPDI
+692 VTFNLAEDITVVPDI
-707 NIHIRLKNADAD
+707 NIHIRLKNADTD